1 MLPTKE
7 ERQEKERLALESR
20 NATPPPSYGEILS
33 NLASSNKKMSHK
45 IVSRREFDRLAAHN
59 ERDGVPMVEK
69 TIFIVKPIYVQ
80 TDVPRAKGKKKRAM
94 TKKAIYT
101 EKLKGPDYSR

>member
-1 MLPTKE
+1 M
-7 ERQEKERLALESR
+7 ALESR
-20 NATPPPSYGEILS
+20 NATTPPPSYGEILS
-33 NLASSNKKMSHK
+33 NLASSNKKMGTK

-80 TDVPRAKGKKKRAM
+80 TDVPSRPKGKKKRAM

-101 EKLKGPDYSR
+101 EKLKGPDYSQ

>member
-1 MLPTKE
+1 MTLD
-7 ERQEKERLALESR
+7 SR

-33 NLASSNKKMSHK
+33 NLASSNKKMGHK

-59 ERDGVPMVEK
+59 EKDGVPMVEK

-80 TDVPRAKGKKKRAM
+80 TDAPRQKKKKRAL

-101 EKLKGPDYSR
+101 EKLKPPDYSQ